1 MADKSIKGRS
11 KLLPKEVKQL
21 VKGIKPKKILKD
33 SMTPTQLKA
42 FNKELKKGKK

>member
-11 KLLPKEVKQL
+11 KLLPQEVKQL

-33 SMTPTQLKA
+33 SMTPKQLEA

>member
-11 KLLPKEVKQL
+11 KLLPEEIKQL

-33 SMTPTQLKA
+33 SMTPKQLKS
-42 FNKELKKGKK
+42 FNEEINKGKK